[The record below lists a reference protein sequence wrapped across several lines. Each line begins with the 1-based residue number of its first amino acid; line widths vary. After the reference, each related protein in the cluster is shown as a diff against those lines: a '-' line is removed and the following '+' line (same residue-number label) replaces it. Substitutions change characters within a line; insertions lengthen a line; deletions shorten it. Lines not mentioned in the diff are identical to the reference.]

1 MSVRAFFQMALSQ
14 GTILR
19 RNVTFWLVS
28 LFIAALSMI
37 VFGTLFEPN
46 AARPFD
52 LALVDEDHSI
62 ASAELARLFTS
73 LDTIEVRYTTRQ
85 EGLDSVGH
93 GDLRA
98 VLIVPSGFEKDLDE
112 RDARVQAYYDN
123 SNPIRVGFV
132 ASVVESAITAFSDQ
146 VDPRSE
152 ALTLERQA
160 LNAEGDGY
168 IDFLT
173 PGMVGMSIMFT
184 NLAVGALMVGWREQ
198 GILRRLG
205 VTPLRPGV
213 MISSQALSF
222 AAVSFAQVA
231 IILALG
237 RFVFDVRVEGSFL
250 LLVVTVVLGVLCMLS
265 IGYVL
270 ASFVRAVSSYNVMQQ
285 LVAFPMLFLGG
296 SYFPVES
303 SGMLA
308 PIINAV
314 PLTHLNNALRA
325 VINDGDGISELWV
338 SWLVLAV
345 WAIMGFVVSMRLF
358 RWQ

>member
-1 MSVRAFFQMALSQ
+1 MAISQ

-52 LALVDEDHSI
+52 LALVDEDHSA
-62 ASAELARLFTS
+62 ASAQLAQLFTS
-73 LDTIEVRYTTRQ
+73 VDTLEVRYTTRQ
-85 EGLDSVGH
+85 EGLDSIGN

-98 VLIVPSGFEKDLDE
+98 VLIVPAGFEEDLGE
-112 RDARVQAYYDN
+112 RRASVQAYYDN
-123 SNPIRVGFV
+123 SNPIRAGFV
-132 ASVVESAITAFSDQ
+132 TSVVESTVTAFGDQ
-146 VDPRSE
+146 VAPEAE
-152 ALTLERQA
+152 ALTLERQT
-160 LNAEGDGY
+160 LHAEGDGY

-173 PGMVGMSIMFT
+173 PGMIGMSIMFT

-213 MISSQALSF
+213 MIGSQALSF

-231 IILALG
+231 VILALG
-237 RFVFDVRVEGSFL
+237 RLVFDVQVEGSYL
-250 LLVVTVVLGVLCMLS
+250 LLAVTVVLGVLCMLS

-303 SGMLA
+303 SGVLA

-325 VINDGDGISELWV
+325 VINDGSAVSELWV
-338 SWLVLAV
+338 SWLVLAA
-345 WAIMGFVVSMRLF
+345 WAVMGFVVSMRLF